1 MSVVIYHNPAC
12 SKSRETLALIRAS
25 GIEPEIVAYLKV
37 GWTRELLESLFSA
50 AGVSAR
56 EALRTRG
63 ALAGDLGLLDPGA
76 GDDALLTAMIAHPE
90 LVERPFVRTAR
101 GTRLCRPPERVHEL
115 IDPATPGASS

>member
-12 SKSRETLALIRAS
+12 SKSRQTLELIRAG

-37 GWTRELLESLFSA
+37 GWTRDLLESLFGA

-63 ALAGDLGLLDPGA
+63 ALAGDLGLLEPGA
-76 GDDALLTAMIAHPE
+76 DEDAILEAMIAHPE
-90 LVERPFVRTAR
+90 LVERPFVRTPR
-101 GTRLCRPPERVHEL
+101 GARLCRPPERVHDL
-115 IDPATPGASS
+115 IDPLTPDAAT